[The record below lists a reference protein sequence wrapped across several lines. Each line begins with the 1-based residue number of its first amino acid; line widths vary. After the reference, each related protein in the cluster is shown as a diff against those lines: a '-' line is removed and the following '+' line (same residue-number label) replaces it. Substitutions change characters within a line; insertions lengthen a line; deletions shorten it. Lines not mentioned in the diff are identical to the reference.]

1 MGRAFHRALAD
12 VPRPMF
18 LDRREDCW
26 AVGDRVAWQE
36 AEVDIVPALREPYRA
51 LTAFLGPRPA
61 DRSQLVHGDLTGN
74 VLFAPGLALAVIDFS
89 PYWRPPAFG
98 EAVVV
103 ADAVLWHGAG
113 AGLLGDVVDDSG
125 PGFLQYV
132 ARALLFRLV
141 TASERGRARAS
152 RIGGRRPFSP
162 ALPDLSRLV
171 GGRRGDLRGHAGSV
185 SSTPSTK
192 WSNSPAWTPST
203 NASHFRRFVVT
214 TFSGSLVSRR

>member
-1 MGRAFHRALAD
+1 
-12 VPRPMF
+12 MF

-141 TASERGRARAS
+141 TASERGEGEGEPYRRAAALLT
-152 RIGGRRPFSP
+152 GFARPQS
-162 ALPDLSRLV
+162 
-171 GGRRGDLRGHAGSV
+171 
-185 SSTPSTK
+185 
-192 WSNSPAWTPST
+192 
-203 NASHFRRFVVT
+203 
-214 TFSGSLVSRR
+214 SRRRATR